1 MGKIIF
7 LNETVRNKLLQV
19 FENLKDEYV
28 PSSADD
34 VLIGLKIKDAI
45 ENNTLTTDNLLELK
59 ECKKYNQ
66 IVNILRAAY
75 LNYDIS
81 AFENK

>member
-1 MGKIIF
+1 MSKNIF
-7 LNETVRNKLLQV
+7 FNEKARNKLLHV

-28 PSSADD
+28 PNSADC
-34 VLIGLKIKDAI
+34 VLIGMKIKDAI

-59 ECKKYNQ
+59 KCENYNQ
-66 IVNILRAAY
+66 IVNILRAAN
-75 LNYDIS
+75 LNFDIS